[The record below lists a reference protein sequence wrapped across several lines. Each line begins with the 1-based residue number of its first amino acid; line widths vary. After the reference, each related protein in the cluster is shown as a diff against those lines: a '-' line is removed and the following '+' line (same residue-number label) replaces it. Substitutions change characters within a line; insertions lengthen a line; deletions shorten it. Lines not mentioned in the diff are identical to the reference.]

1 MYDIVSFGETMLRL
15 SPPNYRRIEHA
26 FSFEANAG
34 GAEMSVACN
43 VSRLGLRTAWVS
55 RLTDNSIG
63 HFIRNK
69 AREQGVDTS
78 FVQWTK
84 DERVGI
90 YFVEFGAN
98 PRPSRVIYDR
108 AHSAMSKVKPG
119 DFDWSTILKD
129 VKWFYTTGITPA
141 LSKSAAEATLEA
153 MKAAKQMGCKVA
165 CDLNYR
171 VRLWTED
178 EAHKCMDPLMEY
190 VDVLISTEE
199 DTAKVLKITGSDYQ
213 EVARKLG
220 ERYNFDAVCITIRTD
235 ITVLRNQ
242 WTAIVYADGKV
253 YEDKTYD
260 VEIIDRVGAGDSFSS
275 GFLYGYITGD
285 VEKGLRYGNAYAA
298 LLHSI
303 PGDINWCTLQE
314 VENLLKG
321 GGTRISR

>member
-1 MYDIVSFGETMLRL
+1 MYDLVSFGETMLRL
-15 SPPNYRRIEHA
+15 SPPDYRRIEHA
-26 FSFEANAG
+26 YSYDANAG

-43 VSRLGLRTAWVS
+43 VSRLGLKTAWVS
-55 RLTDNSIG
+55 RLTDNSMG

-78 FVQWTK
+78 HIIWTK
-84 DERVGI
+84 EGRVGI

-108 AHSAMSKVKPG
+108 SHSAMSMIKPG
-119 DFDWSTILKD
+119 EVDWSTLLKG

-141 LSKSAAEATLEA
+141 LSATAAAATVEALQQA
-153 MKAAKQMGCKVA
+153 KAAGCKVA

-171 VRLWTED
+171 ARLWTED
-178 EAHKCMDPLMEY
+178 EAHKCMEPLMEY

-199 DTAKVLKITGSDYQ
+199 DTAKVLKIKGESYQ
-213 EVARKLG
+213 DVARKLA
-220 ERYNFDAVCITIRTD
+220 ERFKFEAVCITIRTD
-235 ITVLRNQ
+235 LSVLHNQ
-242 WTAIVYADGKV
+242 WTAIVYHGGKV
-253 YEDKTYD
+253 YEDRTYD

-298 LLHSI
+298 LEHSI

-314 VENLLKG
+314 LETLIKG
-321 GGTRISR
+321 GGSRISR

>member
-26 FSFEANAG
+26 FAFEANAG

-43 VSRLGLRTAWVS
+43 VSRLGLKTAWVS
-55 RLTDNSIG
+55 RLTDNSMG

-78 FVQWTK
+78 FIQWTRE
-84 DERVGI
+84 DRVGI
-90 YFVEFGAN
+90 YFVEFGAS

-108 AHSAMSKVKPG
+108 ANSAMSKVKPG
-119 DFDWSTILKD
+119 DFDWSAILKD

-141 LSKSAAEATLEA
+141 LSQSAADATLEA
-153 MKAAKQMGCKVA
+153 LRAAKQAGCKVA

-178 EAHKCMDPLMEY
+178 DAHRCMDPLMEY

-199 DTAKVLKITGSDYQ
+199 DTAKVLKITGDSYQ

-220 ERYNFDAVCITIRTD
+220 QRYGFDAVCITIRTD
-235 ITVLRNQ
+235 ISVLRNQ
-242 WTAIVYADGKV
+242 WTAIVYADDKV

-275 GFLYGYITGD
+275 GFLYGLITGD

-314 VENLLKG
+314 VETLLKG

>member
-1 MYDIVSFGETMLRL
+1 M
-15 SPPNYRRIEHA
+15 
-26 FSFEANAG
+26 
-34 GAEMSVACN
+34 
-43 VSRLGLRTAWVS
+43 
-55 RLTDNSIG
+55 
-63 HFIRNK
+63 
-69 AREQGVDTS
+69 
-78 FVQWTK
+78 QWTK
-84 DERVGI
+84 DDRVGI
-90 YFVEFGAN
+90 YFVEFGAS

-119 DFDWSTILKD
+119 EFDWATILKD

-141 LSKSAAEATLEA
+141 LSKSAAEATEEA

-178 EAHKCMDPLMEY
+178 EAHKCMDGLMQY

-199 DTAKVLKITGSDYQ
+199 DTAKVLKLTGDSYQ
-213 EVARKLG
+213 DVAKKLA
-220 ERYNFDAVCITIRTD
+220 ERYGFEVVCITIRTD
-235 ITVLRNQ
+235 ISVLRNQ
-242 WTAIVYADGKV
+242 WTAIVYAGGKM

-275 GFLYGYITGD
+275 GFLYGYTTGAA
-285 VEKGLRYGNAYAA
+285 EKGLRYGNAYAA
-298 LLHSI
+298 LLHSV

-314 VENLLKG
+314 LEALLKG